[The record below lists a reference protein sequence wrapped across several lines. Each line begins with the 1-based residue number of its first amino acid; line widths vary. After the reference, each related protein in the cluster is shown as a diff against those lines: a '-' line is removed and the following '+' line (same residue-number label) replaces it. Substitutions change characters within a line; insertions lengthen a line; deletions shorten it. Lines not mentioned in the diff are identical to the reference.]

1 MKKILVLG
9 AFGFDTNHLDGQTV
23 KTRNIYKLLQ
33 QNYDDNNVDYV
44 DTMHIRRKPLSLFKS
59 VWKLIRC
66 NKLILIPC
74 LNNLT
79 YIFPVTYYLSKL
91 FRYDII
97 HICVGGWQ
105 LEYFLGNERFK
116 SHPFQLRLSRKIKAF
131 LPEMRK
137 VEIDLT
143 NLLGFSNTTVFP
155 NFRFIKSDT
164 KPIFTSSKTL
174 RLVFL
179 ARVDKNKGYD
189 TIFSF
194 AREIQEN
201 GYDISIDFYG
211 PITPS
216 DKDEFLNLVD
226 RYKSVV
232 TYNGILQQ
240 DQVTMTLV
248 NYDLMLLPTKYYTEG
263 FPGSVL
269 DAYIAGIP
277 VVATN
282 WKHAHEFIDDKK
294 TGFVV
299 SFNNSQKEFNES
311 ILTLYRD
318 RNMLQKMKT
327 ESFKKRL
334 QFSENSAWSVLLK
347 YL

>member
-116 SHPFQLRLSRKIKAF
+116 SHPFQLRLSRKIKAI
-131 LPEMRK
+131 LPEMVK
-137 VEIDLT
+137 VKNDLK
-143 NLLGFSNTTVFP
+143 NQLGFNNTAYFP
-155 NFRFIKSDT
+155 NFRFISSEIEHT
-164 KPIFTSSKTL
+164 YTSSSTL
-174 RLVFL
+174 RLVFF

-194 AREIQEN
+194 VKEIEKYR
-201 GYDISIDFYG
+201 YDITVDFYG
-211 PITPS
+211 PINPS
-216 DKDEFLNLVD
+216 DKEEFLNLFE
-226 RYKSVV
+226 RYKNIVAYKGV
-232 TYNGILQQ
+232 LPQ

-248 NYDLMLLPTKYYTEG
+248 NYDLMLLPTRYYTEG

-277 VVATN
+277 VLATN

-299 SFNNSQKEFNES
+299 SFNDSQNEFNER

-318 RNMLQKMKT
+318 RNMLQQMKT

-334 QFSENSAWSVLLK
+334 QYSDNCAWSILSK

>member
-1 MKKILVLG
+1 MKGFLVLG
-9 AFGFDTNHLDGQTV
+9 AFGYDTNQLDGQTV
-23 KTRNIYKLLQ
+23 KTRNVYKLLQ
-33 QNYDDNNVDYV
+33 ENYGEVDYV

-59 VWKLIRC
+59 LWKLIRC

-79 YIFPVTYYLSKL
+79 YIFPVVYYLSKL

-105 LEYFLGNERFK
+105 LEYFIGNERFD
-116 SHPFQLRLSRKIKAF
+116 SHPRQLRLSRKIKAF
-131 LPEMRK
+131 LPEMIK
-137 VEIDLT
+137 VENDLK
-143 NLLGFSNTTVFP
+143 NQLGFTNTDVFP
-155 NFRFIKSDT
+155 NFRFISSDAKQVYT
-164 KPIFTSSKTL
+164 TSTTL

-194 AREIQEN
+194 AREIEEK

-211 PITPS
+211 PINQS
-216 DKDEFLNLVD
+216 DKDEFLTLVE

-232 TYNGILQQ
+232 TYKGILQQ

-248 NYDLMLLPTKYYTEG
+248 NYDLMLLPTRYYTEG

-277 VVATN
+277 VIATN
-282 WKHAHEFIDDKK
+282 WKHAHEFIDDTK

-299 SFNNSQKEFNES
+299 SFNDSQNEFNER

-318 RNMLQKMKT
+318 RKMLQHMKT

-334 QFSENSAWSVLLK
+334 QYSDNCALSVLSK

>member
-1 MKKILVLG
+1 MKRLLVLG
-9 AFGFDTNHLDGQTV
+9 AFGYDTNQLDGQTV
-23 KTRNIYKLLQ
+23 KTRNVYKLLQ
-33 QNYDDNNVDYV
+33 ENYGEVDYV

-59 VWKLIRC
+59 LWKLIRC
-66 NKLILIPC
+66 NILILVPC

-79 YIFPVTYYLSKL
+79 YIFPVVYCLSKL

-105 LEYFLGNERFK
+105 LEYFIGNERFD
-116 SHPFQLRLSRKIKAF
+116 SHPRQLSLSRKIKAF
-131 LPEMRK
+131 LPEMIK
-137 VEIDLT
+137 VENDLK
-143 NLLGFSNTTVFP
+143 NQLGFTNTDVFP
-155 NFRFIKSDT
+155 NFRFISSDAKQVYT
-164 KPIFTSSKTL
+164 TSTTL

-194 AREIQEN
+194 AREIEEN

-211 PITPS
+211 PINQS
-216 DKDEFLNLVD
+216 DKDEFLTLVE

-232 TYNGILQQ
+232 TYKGILQQ

-248 NYDLMLLPTKYYTEG
+248 NYDLMLLPTRYYTEG

-277 VVATN
+277 VIATN
-282 WKHAHEFIDDKK
+282 WKHAHEFIDDTK

-299 SFNNSQKEFNES
+299 SFNDSQNEFNER

-318 RNMLQKMKT
+318 RKMLQYMKT

-334 QFSENSAWSVLLK
+334 QYSDNCALSVLSK

>member
-1 MKKILVLG
+1 MKRFLVLG
-9 AFGFDTNHLDGQTV
+9 AFGYDTNQLDGQTV
-23 KTRNIYKLLQ
+23 KTRNVYKLLQ
-33 QNYDDNNVDYV
+33 ENHGEVDYV

-59 VWKLIRC
+59 LWKLIRC

-79 YIFPVTYYLSKL
+79 YIFPVVYYLSKL

-105 LEYFLGNERFK
+105 LEYFIGNERFD
-116 SHPFQLRLSRKIKAF
+116 SHPRQLRLSRKIKAF
-131 LPEMRK
+131 LPEMIK
-137 VEIDLT
+137 VENDLK
-143 NLLGFSNTTVFP
+143 NQLGFTNTDVFP
-155 NFRFIKSDT
+155 NFRFISSDAKQVYT
-164 KPIFTSSKTL
+164 TSTTL

-194 AREIQEN
+194 AREIEEK

-211 PITPS
+211 PINQS
-216 DKDEFLNLVD
+216 DKDEFLTLVE

-232 TYNGILQQ
+232 TYKGILQQ
-240 DQVTMTLV
+240 DQVTMSLV
-248 NYDLMLLPTKYYTEG
+248 NYDLMLLPTRYYTEG

-277 VVATN
+277 VIATN
-282 WKHAHEFIDDKK
+282 WKHAHEFIDDTK

-299 SFNNSQKEFNES
+299 SFNDSQHEFNER

-318 RNMLQKMKT
+318 RNMLQQMKT

-334 QFSENSAWSVLLK
+334 QYSDNCAWSVLSK